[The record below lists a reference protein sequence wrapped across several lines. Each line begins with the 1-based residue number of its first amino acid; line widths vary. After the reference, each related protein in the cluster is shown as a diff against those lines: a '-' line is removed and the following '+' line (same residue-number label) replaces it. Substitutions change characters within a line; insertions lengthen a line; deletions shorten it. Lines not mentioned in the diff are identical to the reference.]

1 MTCVALQKSFFFF
14 HALIEKEEMVLKKG
28 KNTDLDKR
36 NADKIVR

>member
-1 MTCVALQKSFFFF
+1 MTCVALQKSFFF

-36 NADKIVR
+36 NADKVGR